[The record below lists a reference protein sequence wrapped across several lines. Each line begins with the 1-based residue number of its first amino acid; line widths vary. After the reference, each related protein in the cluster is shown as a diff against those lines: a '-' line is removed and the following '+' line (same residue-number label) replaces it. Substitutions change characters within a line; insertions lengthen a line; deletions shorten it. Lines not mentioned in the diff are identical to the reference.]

1 MILKN
6 IIKNDFMK
14 VLITGAKGFI
24 ARNLIKYLPYD
35 ITSISRDD
43 FDLSDFEKTNI
54 FFKDKYFDVVIH
66 CATSGGSRLR
76 KDEHLVYHNN
86 VSMINNLISNNK
98 HYYKFINFTSG
109 AESNFDENNLY
120 GQSKRYIT
128 AKLKYIK
135 NSYNL
140 RIYNCFGTDELE
152 TRFIKSN
159 LIRYINRENMIIHQN
174 KKMDFFYVKD
184 LINSVKYIIENDILQ
199 KEFDLCYLEKYYLSE
214 IAEIINTLNPNY
226 NVNIITQNSLITKD
240 YIGNNCKLPINWI
253 GIKNGIKEMYEEIK
267 NGK

>member
-1 MILKN
+1 
-6 IIKNDFMK
+6 MK
-14 VLITGAKGFI
+14 KILITGSKGFI
-24 ARNLIKYLPYD
+24 GRNLVKTLPYD
-35 ITSISRDD
+35 ITAISRDD
-43 FDLSDFEKTNI
+43 FDLSNLNETNRFFE
-54 FFKDKYFDVVIH
+54 DKYFDVVIH
-66 CATSGGSRLR
+66 CATSGGSRLK
-76 KDEHLVYHNN
+76 KDEYLDYHNN
-86 VSMINNLISNNK
+86 ILMIDNLIHNNN
-98 HYYKFINFTSG
+98 HYKKFINFTSG

-120 GQSKRYIT
+120 GKSKRYISDVIK
-128 AKLKYIK
+128 KLKNYH
-135 NSYNL
+135 NL
-140 RIYNCFGTDELE
+140 KIYGCFGIDELE